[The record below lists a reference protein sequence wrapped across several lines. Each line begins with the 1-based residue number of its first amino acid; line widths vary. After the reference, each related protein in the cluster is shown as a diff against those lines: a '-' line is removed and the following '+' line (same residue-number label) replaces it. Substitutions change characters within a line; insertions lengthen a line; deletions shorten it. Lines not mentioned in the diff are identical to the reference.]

1 MVDFPQAVGMVA
13 PYYNLAFTVVVVYLF
28 IQLFR
33 TYQEGRKVY
42 FAPWGYIFAALMV
55 FVLEEVITVLRVA
68 DLIQIPLQLNGFFEL
83 VIISLF
89 IYALLLQREWVRKEF
104 GSSPAPLPSA
114 SPDEL
119 GAPTGPPAVTKTR
132 KKQAKNK

>member
-1 MVDFPQAVGMVA
+1 MVDFTQAIGMVA

-33 TYQEGRKVY
+33 TYREGRKVY

-68 DLIQIPLQLNGFFEL
+68 NLIQIPLQINGFFEL

-104 GSSPAPLPSA
+104 SSSPKPLPSA

-119 GAPTGPPAVTKTR
+119 GAPTGPPSATRTKKR
-132 KKQAKNK
+132 VFKK